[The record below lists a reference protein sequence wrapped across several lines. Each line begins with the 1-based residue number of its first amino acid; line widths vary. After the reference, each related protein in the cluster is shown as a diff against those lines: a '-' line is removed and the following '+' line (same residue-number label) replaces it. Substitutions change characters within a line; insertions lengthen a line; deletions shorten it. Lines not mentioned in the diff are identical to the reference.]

1 MFDWSDDAE
10 VNPDLGN
17 DDCCDRVTEAGPGLT
32 EMRAG
37 VAPGRMTILLV
48 EDDAP
53 TIHAVAQLLGA
64 LGHEVVTAADGVE
77 AWSLLQRRWVQVVLA
92 DWIIS

>member
-1 MFDWSDDAE
+1 M

-17 DDCCDRVTEAGPGLT
+17 DDCCDRVTEAGPVLT
-32 EMRAG
+32 ETRAG

-53 TIHAVAQLLGA
+53 TLHAVAQLLA
-64 LGHEVVTAADGVE
+64 QLPH
-77 AWSLLQRRWVQVVLA
+77 W
-92 DWIIS
+92 

>member
-1 MFDWSDDAE
+1 MPDWSDDAE

-17 DDCCDRVTEAGPGLT
+17 DDCCDRVTEARPGLT

-64 LGHEVVTAADGVE
+64 LGHGVVTAADGVE
-77 AWSLLQRRWVQVVLA
+77 AWSLLHAVACKWRP
-92 DWIIS
+92 

>member
-1 MFDWSDDAE
+1 M

-32 EMRAG
+32 ETRAG

-77 AWSLLQRRWVQVVLA
+77 AWSLLQRRCVQVAPA
-92 DWIIS
+92 DWMIP

>member
-1 MFDWSDDAE
+1 MSDWSDDAE

-53 TIHAVAQLLGA
+53 TLHAVAQLLGA
-64 LGHEVVTAADGVE
+64 LGHEVVTAAGGVE

-92 DWIIS
+92 DWIMS